1 MLCGAPQAPQQ
12 PLVDQMIHA
21 QALTASHTDQHHQED
36 TVPDDNAMPQDLF
49 HQLRHAVL
57 DRPDDDGLRT
67 ITTSRSDLDIGE
79 AFLRDRQQ
87 LLDHLSTPHN
97 DGPPY
102 LEDDRASLNRWHWER
117 HGSDLATFLHA
128 HPVQV

>member
-1 MLCGAPQAPQQ
+1 M
-12 PLVDQMIHA
+12 
-21 QALTASHTDQHHQED
+21 
-36 TVPDDNAMPQDLF
+36 PDDNAMPQDVF
-49 HQLRHAVL
+49 PQLRLAIL
-57 DRPDDDGLRT
+57 DRRDDDGLGT
-67 ITTSRSDLDIGE
+67 ITTSRSSLDVGE

>member
-1 MLCGAPQAPQQ
+1 M
-12 PLVDQMIHA
+12 
-21 QALTASHTDQHHQED
+21 
-36 TVPDDNAMPQDLF
+36 PDNKAMPQDLF
-49 HQLRHAVL
+49 YQLRLAIL

-67 ITTSRSDLDIGE
+67 ITTSRSSLDSWE

-87 LLDHLSTPHN
+87 LLDHLITPHD
-97 DGPPY
+97 DGRPY
-102 LEDDRASLNRWHWER
+102 VEADRASLNRWHWER